1 MRARASSWLM
11 ALLLYQPLAVL
22 LPPTPTSFRRDIS
35 RLIRNEKKESS
46 VSEVLIADAFTRGFD
61 AVESVSH
68 QPYRPPALWM
78 AVLSSDRLLK
88 PIVDG
93 CANAADICLCGSE
106 RGCRTYIYHRHLILY
121 GVPCCL
127 PMVCLGLAITEGSVD
142 KDAAQFVLALIQ
154 DHACPILS
162 VY

>member
-1 MRARASSWLM
+1 MQQI
-11 ALLLYQPLAVL
+11 YVYVVQ
-22 LPPTPTSFRRDIS
+22 
-35 RLIRNEKKESS
+35 
-46 VSEVLIADAFTRGFD
+46 
-61 AVESVSH
+61 
-68 QPYRPPALWM
+68 RPCRFGA
-78 AVLSSDRLLK
+78 
-88 PIVDG
+88 
-93 CANAADICLCGSE
+93 E

-142 KDAAQFVLALIQ
+142 KVNWKDAAQFVLALIQ